1 LKLKWPLFDSL
12 LTFPQ
17 IFNEDFFNFKEGG
30 DELLG
35 MFCGLIAGNFRSSAL
50 DFFFWEGE
58 GGCDH
63 LAQREESVV
72 RQCSHQEQ
80 LRFFSLLWIQLHT
93 LLRLGVTYA
102 PFGLVKV

>member
-50 DFFFWEGE
+50 VSWISFFGR
-58 GGCDH
+58 GRG
-63 LAQREESVV
+63 AVT
-72 RQCSHQEQ
+72 
-80 LRFFSLLWIQLHT
+80 T
-93 LLRLGVTYA
+93 LLKGKSPLYGSV
-102 PFGLVKV
+102 LIKNN